1 MDYQTWLNIIDKI
14 KSGNNSEELLN
25 TLKNAPI
32 NNNINELIIPK
43 VEELIKTRFEKR
55 IITIT
60 NDLDNI
66 FNDSNYLDLILVNL
80 KKEITFLLE
89 ICNLKQLDEDTKN
102 NLKLYLVNKTEQVYD
117 ILLKEAKRIDYT
129 GIYEMTIKNNKMKW
143 SK

>member
-1 MDYQTWLNIIDKI
+1 M
-14 KSGNNSEELLN
+14 
-25 TLKNAPI
+25 
-32 NNNINELIIPK
+32 
-43 VEELIKTRFEKR
+43 
-55 IITIT
+55 
-60 NDLDNI
+60 
-66 FNDSNYLDLILVNL
+66 
-80 KKEITFLLE
+80 LE